1 MFKNLFPVVAN
12 TDNSDRSLMN
22 MMMKLYMRK

>member
-1 MFKNLFPVVAN
+1 MFKNLFLVVAN
-12 TDNSDRSLMN
+12 TDNLDRSLMN